1 MAYNNIPIIVVL
13 WEHAGYGG
21 RRLVLT
27 EDTPDLG
34 VYAFHDMASSIG
46 IHPGPNYV
54 AGKKYEVSFYEHS
67 LYHGA
72 QLILTGPAAYP
83 NLTRPYNFNDLISS
97 VNLNQGAPGTGTI
110 TPIPVVAELYEHIN
124 FGGRKFIVVQNI
136 SNLHTYG
143 AFGDLVSSVKVMQGP
158 SFAAGKKAKLCRDL
172 GGLGGCIELAPG
184 DYPNIHTSHGFGDV
198 CSSVFVNY

>member
-13 WEHAGYGG
+13 WEHAGYQG

-34 VYAFHDMASSIG
+34 IYGFHDMASSIG

-67 LYHGA
+67 LYGGA

-83 NLTRPYNFNDLISS
+83 NLTRPYNFNDVISS

-110 TPIPVVAELYEHIN
+110 TPVPVVVELYEHAN
-124 FGGRKFIVVQNI
+124 FAGRKFIIVQNV
-136 SNLHTYG
+136 SNLHSYG
-143 AFGDLVSSVKVMQGP
+143 AFGDMVSSVKVMQGP
-158 SFAAGKKAKLCRDL
+158 NFVAGKKAKLCRDL
-172 GGLGGCIELAPG
+172 AGMGGCIELAPG
-184 DYPNIHTSHGFGDV
+184 DYPNIHQSHGFGDV
-198 CSSVFVNY
+198 CSSVYVNY